1 MILILGKSD
10 LSIALEKI
18 LENTVIVG
26 KPEYD
31 FSLKEDCDK
40 LVALYTPNVVI
51 NTFGVIDNNLWNTLT
66 VNYISPVYLTLK
78 FYEKMNS
85 GSIINISSAATFW
98 VSYPGIDTTR
108 LCYNLSKEALSTFGN
123 HVNRQ
128 IIDDTKNVTIT
139 TIEPGKF
146 SSKFNKYTQSKIV
159 IDKIAETIKYA
170 INNSITNIS
179 IIK

>member
-10 LSIALEKI
+10 LAFALEKI
-18 LENTVIVG
+18 LTNTIIIG

-40 LVALYTPNVVI
+40 LIALYTPSIVI
-51 NTFGVIDNNLWNTLT
+51 NTVGVIDDNLWNTLT
-66 VNYISPVYLTLK
+66 VNYTSPVYLTLK

-85 GSIINISSAATFW
+85 GSIINISSASAFW

-108 LCYNLSKEALSTFGN
+108 LCYNLSKEALSIFGN

-128 IIDDTKNVTIT
+128 IIDNTKNVTIT

-146 SSKFNKYTQSKIV
+146 SSKFNKYTQGKIA
-159 IDKIAETIKYA
+159 IDKIAEIVKYA
-170 INNSITNIS
+170 IDNSITNIS